1 MGSEGVQLCHIEE
14 LLNKF
19 PTSSFLL
26 LKKSMLLVYMK
37 QSHCIEFEGTKDFL

>member
-19 PTSSFLL
+19 PTFVLTI
-26 LKKSMLLVYMK
+26 KKSMPLVYMK